1 MFLRR
6 YSYGWDVENGV
17 CLCTGCHLYIAHK
30 DIQEFADWVLNRF
43 GAECLERLR
52 RKAHTTALF
61 GKDDKRA
68 ILDDLEGIINK
79 HYEQSGR
86 GIYGF

>member
-1 MFLRR
+1 M
-6 YSYGWDVENGV
+6 
-17 CLCTGCHLYIAHK
+17 
-30 DIQEFADWVLNRF
+30 
-43 GAECLERLR
+43 ERLR

-86 GIYGF
+86 GRYGF